1 MRECV
6 HKSHLNKRNY
16 RRCLLCTTTV
26 SFTLII
32 SLATVMSQ
40 QKDLTVG
47 DLSFEDQAELIKDIK
62 KNVASLKLSIDRIL
76 VDMDSIR
83 NSKVEILDK
92 VSSVKD
98 ENVVN
103 NAQLQVTLVRATR
116 IIRKSEDNRRKLELV
131 LKKMSDF
138 NVIHTLTSAVGEHRD
153 KLTDCQAKRSEKITD
168 EDNTST
174 ANVRSIKE
182 KICLHLLDNNKY
194 LLSAVEPPQR
204 DELGKFKWGKDS
216 ALKELQWIMKM
227 KMYKLRHHYDKLPY
241 DHDLEERTPL
251 PVSWTRRSSE
261 QA

>member
-1 MRECV
+1 
-6 HKSHLNKRNY
+6 
-16 RRCLLCTTTV
+16 
-26 SFTLII
+26 
-32 SLATVMSQ
+32 MSQ

-47 DLSFEDQAELIKDIK
+47 DLSLEDQAELIKDIK

-83 NSKVEILDK
+83 NAKVEILDK

-103 NAQLQVTLVRATR
+103 NAQLQVTLVRAKR

-138 NVIHTLTSAVGEHRD
+138 NVIHTLTSAVGEPRD
-153 KLTDCQAKRSEKITD
+153 KLNECHVKRSEKISD
-168 EDNTST
+168 EDKTST
-174 ANVRSIKE
+174 ANVRSVKE

-194 LLSAVEPPQR
+194 LLTAIEPPRR
-204 DELGKFKWGKDS
+204 DELRNVKSNFKWGKDS

-227 KMYKLRHHYDKLPY
+227 KMYKLRHNYDKLPY
-241 DHDLEERTPL
+241 DQDLEERTPL